1 MRPSIRLAVPIL
13 LASGVLSGC
22 AALGTTIDP
31 GSRGLKYVILDEPAL
46 REEPR
51 PEGFYFQWPWNDM
64 IEYDVT
70 WQSRD
75 ERVDV
80 LTSDDLHV
88 PITATVTFRARPSEI
103 HAVHTII
110 GSGYYEDVIQ
120 PLFVTL
126 VRSQL
131 SNYKHNDLAAKSPN
145 AEDEILAMIR
155 EELAEQPLDISKV
168 SIKHIAFDASVTKS
182 ISGKLVKE
190 QEAEQ
195 KRFELEI
202 AEQDAEIARTVAAG
216 RGDAIRIQAEGEAQA
231 TIIKGEAQAKAQDAI
246 AKTLTGRYI
255 QYKAFDS
262 EATTYYFV
270 PTDKGGMPIIVNAE
284 PKR

>member
-1 MRPSIRLAVPIL
+1 MRSPIRLALPLL
-13 LASGVLSGC
+13 LASSVLSGC
-22 AALGTTIDP
+22 AIFGTTIDS

-46 REEPR
+46 QGESL

-64 IEYDVT
+64 IAYDVT

-80 LTSDDLHV
+80 LTADDLHV
-88 PITATVTFRARPSEI
+88 PITATVTFRARPSEL
-103 HAVHTII
+103 HAVETTI
-110 GSGYYEDVIQ
+110 GPRYYEDVIQ
-120 PLFVTL
+120 PLFETL

-131 SNYKHNDLAAKSPN
+131 AKYNYNDLAAKSPEVEG
-145 AEDEILAMIR
+145 AVLAKIQQ
-155 EELAEQPLDISKV
+155 ELANQPLDISHV
-168 SIKHIAFDASVTKS
+168 SIKHIEYDPEVSKS

-195 KRFELEI
+195 KRFELQI
-202 AEQDAEIARTVAAG
+202 AEQDAEIARTTARG

-262 EATTYYFV
+262 QATTYYFV
-270 PTDKGGMPIIVNAE
+270 PTDKSGMPVIVNAE